1 MTSKSDE
8 LTGLKSAEQFRNKVE
23 QYMAY
28 SSVASP
34 YALLILDIV
43 NFKQVNEQYG
53 HMFGDNVLVQVADTL
68 IDNINPGDYAGGL
81 GGDEFVLFL
90 RNVSEDA
97 VNNLCDRLC
106 RQIRNIYVGENIL
119 IDANIGAVVSSDP
132 TVEYMNLL
140 QTADIAL
147 GYLSEEGVNGVRI
160 LKEIATGTQDM
171 TFSAIYERDYKSSL
185 GTKEKRLSELIFELL
200 EQAKDIDKAIGAV
213 LALVGEKRKVS
224 RIRVMSYKD
233 GSLEPVYSWAARGI
247 GLPEN
252 VDGTVMR
259 RYIDSHRDSHDEH
272 DMSEGMG
279 LIDENTIQGLSL
291 REVNSLLPF
300 DAKSMIYSEIMENG
314 EYTGMVEYVDCTGD
328 RVWDTNDFKAFKTV
342 SRLIGAFTVKG
353 KAIKNM
359 SVDKA

>member
-1 MTSKSDE
+1 MKE
-8 LTGLKSAEQFRNKVE
+8 
-23 QYMAY
+23 
-28 SSVASP
+28 
-34 YALLILDIV
+34 V
-43 NFKQVNEQYG
+43 N
-53 HMFGDNVLVQVADTL
+53 
-68 IDNINPGDYAGGL
+68 
-81 GGDEFVLFL
+81 
-90 RNVSEDA
+90 
-97 VNNLCDRLC
+97 
-106 RQIRNIYVGENIL
+106 
-119 IDANIGAVVSSDP
+119 
-132 TVEYMNLL
+132 
-140 QTADIAL
+140 
-147 GYLSEEGVNGVRI
+147 
-160 LKEIATGTQDM
+160 
-171 TFSAIYERDYKSSL
+171 
-185 GTKEKRLSELIFELL
+185 ELL
-200 EQAKDIDKAIGAV
+200 EKLGYKFRDESLLVNALTHSSYSSEHKMPYASNNERLEFIGDAYVDAAVGAEIFMIMKDAPEGV
-213 LALVGEKRKVS
+213 LSKNRADVVREE
-224 RIRVMSYKD
+224 
-233 GSLEPVYSWAARGI
+233 SLADAARGI

-259 RYIDSHRDSHDEH
+259 KYIDSHRDGHDEH